1 MPSAGAPARGVRRP
15 ASRERET
22 ETSRYRAP
30 RGGVDA
36 RDHQWVPPARTPH
49 EKHFVWGRGS
59 SHQNICTSTVSS
71 LRNDKRAGPSS
82 HPQHVGMHNCP
93 APGILTLATHGLKSS
108 GHAHQTWILAARASS
123 QSAVTRHPPPS
134 PVERTAKSEQHS
146 TLPLPNRSHSRPDT
160 GPATIEVKP

>member
-1 MPSAGAPARGVRRP
+1 
-15 ASRERET
+15 
-22 ETSRYRAP
+22 
-30 RGGVDA
+30 
-36 RDHQWVPPARTPH
+36 VPPARTPH

-134 PVERTAKSEQHS
+134 PVERTAKSEQQ
-146 TLPLPNRSHSRPDT
+146 LAAQRRSEARRPTGWSLRATTSRPKWRAP
-160 GPATIEVKP
+160 GPHWLAWCSVAQQTVGTPTLRARMSILREQL